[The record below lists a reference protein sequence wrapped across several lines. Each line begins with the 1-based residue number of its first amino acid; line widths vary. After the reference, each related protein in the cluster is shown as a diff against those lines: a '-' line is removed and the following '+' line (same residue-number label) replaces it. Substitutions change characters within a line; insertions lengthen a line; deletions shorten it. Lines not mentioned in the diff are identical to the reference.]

1 MATIYKGT
9 ELKFK
14 VELTA
19 NGFSMAENDFEV
31 EVKSGKTSV
40 TLAKEDLIVN
50 SGDYYGIVPTDTLA
64 PGEVKLVA
72 TAHIPDS
79 DADDG
84 VRNEVAVTSLC
95 TLVKP

>member
-19 NGFSMAENDFEV
+19 TGFSMADDEFEV

-40 TLAKEDLIVN
+40 VLDKEDLILN
-50 SGDYYGIVPTDTLA
+50 SGNYYGIVSTDNLA
-64 PGEVKLVA
+64 PGEVKFVC

-79 DADDG
+79 DASDG
-84 VRNEVAVTSLC
+84 VRNEVAVYNLC
-95 TLVKP
+95 TLAKP

>member
-19 NGFSMAENDFEV
+19 TGFSMADNNFEI

-40 TLAKEDLIVN
+40 VLAKEDLVVN
-50 SGDYYGIVPTDTLA
+50 QGEYFGIVDTSELA
-64 PGEVKLVA
+64 PGEVKLIA

-84 VRNEVAVTSLC
+84 MRNEVAVVNLC
-95 TLVKP
+95 TLAKV